1 MNDVPSF
8 TVRPLPPTASLDG
21 AFRVHIPTKDLEIL
35 SLKPGEL
42 CSLKSE
48 DGSTGVGIAWRSLD
62 SNAKPHAHPVKLTDT
77 LRDAFG
83 FKLGNQ
89 LTITKANTQI
99 HHADRVVVID
109 VSDHATADPLKDD
122 KNWKWRCG
130 LTLGNVEAIASG
142 VAFEAASRKGLKRRF
157 LIEHIESSSSSS
169 NSLYAFDDRSEL
181 VLQDEA
187 STPSPVP
194 NPPRSFMITSEG
206 IGGLNKQIE
215 LLNKRLVRLIG
226 QIRGRRLP
234 PQIQRNGGI
243 LLYGPEGTGK
253 SLLLERVAQ
262 APWRR
267 VIRVDHSA
275 LNGTTSKNQATL
287 RSLFGD
293 AIAQQPSVIIIDD
306 LEVIAGAQ
314 QRDSASIGNLTTT
327 LVAELDKLKNTQVLV
342 VAATHSPNDI
352 DKSLRTPGR
361 FRYEIEVPIPDRQ
374 ARIDILKSMH
384 GSSSQPD
391 HLAEAIGERTH
402 GFVGQDLEALYN
414 NALEHAV
421 DRFHQSEDWVVASTT
436 VGRDSLATLV
446 NTIREPAG
454 EAVDEDEIINVQASV
469 EDYERALLDVR
480 PTAMKEVFLE
490 TPKVY
495 WSDIGGSGE
504 VKETLKEVVEWPL
517 KYASHMETL
526 NLTPQKGILFYG
538 PPGCSKTLTAKA
550 VATSSGLNFLAVKGA
565 ELTSMYVGESERA
578 VREVFRKARAAAPSI
593 IFFDEIDSIGSE
605 RDASGTKGLN
615 VLTTLLNEMDGIE
628 SLKGVLVLAA
638 TNKPEVLDPALLRP
652 GRFDSLFYISPPN
665 ESARKEILRIRTR
678 SVPLDSD
685 VDLDRLAQRTV
696 GYSGAEIVEI
706 CLEAARSTMR
716 RRVKVTETSAKDRRR
731 AQVTKSS
738 EGEVTSGDYDAD
750 AAPDAN
756 LKVSNEDFDQALQH
770 AVRRITPEMTRRY
783 EEWRDGLNQKL

>member
-1 MNDVPSF
+1 
-8 TVRPLPPTASLDG
+8 
-21 AFRVHIPTKDLEIL
+21 
-35 SLKPGEL
+35 
-42 CSLKSE
+42 
-48 DGSTGVGIAWRSLD
+48 
-62 SNAKPHAHPVKLTDT
+62 
-77 LRDAFG
+77 
-83 FKLGNQ
+83 
-89 LTITKANTQI
+89 
-99 HHADRVVVID
+99 
-109 VSDHATADPLKDD
+109 
-122 KNWKWRCG
+122 
-130 LTLGNVEAIASG
+130 
-142 VAFEAASRKGLKRRF
+142 
-157 LIEHIESSSSSS
+157 
-169 NSLYAFDDRSEL
+169 
-181 VLQDEA
+181 
-187 STPSPVP
+187 
-194 NPPRSFMITSEG
+194 MITSEG

-253 SLLLERVAQ
+253 SLLLERLTHAS
-262 APWRR
+262 WRK
-267 VIRVDHSA
+267 VIHIDQSVLS
-275 LNGTTSKNQATL
+275 GSTSKNQITL
-287 RSLFGD
+287 RNLFGD
-293 AIAQQPSVIIIDD
+293 AIAQQPSLIIIDN

-314 QRDSASIGNLTTT
+314 QRDSMSIGNMTST
-327 LVAELDKLKNTQVLV
+327 LVAELDRLKNTQVLV

-374 ARIDILKSMH
+374 ARVDILKSMH
-384 GSSSQPD
+384 GTLSQSD
-391 HLAEAIGERTH
+391 SIAEAVGERTH

-414 NALEHAV
+414 NALENAV
-421 DRFHQSEDWVVASTT
+421 DRFHQSEDWVTASNT
-436 VGRDSLATLV
+436 VGRDSVTTLV
-446 NTIREPAG
+446 NTIRNTAG
-454 EAVDEDEIINVQASV
+454 EPTEDEVIDVQAGM

-495 WSDIGGSGE
+495 WSDIGGSGG

-517 KYASHMETL
+517 KFASHMQAL

-652 GRFDSLFYISPPN
+652 GRFDSLIYISPPD
-665 ESARKEILRIRTR
+665 EIARKEILRIRTR
-678 SVPLDSD
+678 SVPLAGDI
-685 VDLDRLAQRTV
+685 DLDRLAKETA

-706 CLEAARSTMR
+706 CLEAARATMR
-716 RRVKVTETSAKDRRR
+716 RRVKVTEISTKDRRR
-731 AQVTKSS
+731 ATYTRSS
-738 EGEVTSGDYDAD
+738 EGAVTSGSYDAD
-750 AAPDAN
+750 VVHDAN
-756 LKVSNEDFDQALQH
+756 LEVSNEDFEQALQR
-770 AVRRITPEMTRRY
+770 AVRRITEDMIKGY
-783 EEWRDGLNQKL
+783 ETWRDGLSK